1 MKQLYRRYSEYL
13 KEKYGKKTYKLP
25 VNLPV
30 SCPNRDGNLSTG
42 GCIFCGEDAAGF
54 EMLSLN
60 LSVEE
65 QLNKNKNYIGKK
77 YNAQAFIAYFQ
88 NYTNTYMPLETF
100 KERMEEAC
108 IDGVVEI
115 CVSTRPD
122 CIDEDYLDVLEDIS
136 RRNGV
141 LISIELGLQSVNYK
155 TLEKLNRGH
164 SLAEFI
170 NCVGIIKPY
179 GFDIGAHMILNL
191 PWDDDRDAIEAAK
204 VLSALKIQTVKL
216 HSLYVL
222 ENTYLGD
229 LYKNNEFDICTMGE
243 YVDRVV
249 LFLEKLDPE
258 IAIQRLLARAPKE
271 KTLFCNWD
279 ASWWK
284 VRDLIEE
291 KMIEKNVWQGK
302 GYDYLVNR
310 SVERFAKNNR

>member
-1 MKQLYRRYSEYL
+1 MKPLYRRYSEYL
-13 KEKYGKKTYKLP
+13 KEKYGEKTYKLP

-30 SCPNRDGNLSTG
+30 SCPNRDGIISNG

-54 EMLSLN
+54 EMLNLN

-65 QLNKNKNYIGKK
+65 QLVKNKSYIGKK
-77 YNAQAFIAYFQ
+77 YNAKAFIAYFQ
-88 NYTNTYMPLETF
+88 NFTNTYMPLEAF
-100 KERMEEAC
+100 KERMEDAC

-122 CIDEDYLDVLEDIS
+122 CLDEDYLDALKDVSE
-136 RRNGV
+136 RKGV
-141 LISIELGLQSVNYK
+141 SVSIELGLQSVNYR
-155 TLEKLNRGH
+155 TLGKLNRGH

-170 NCVGIIKPY
+170 YCVGMIKPY
-179 GFDIGAHMILNL
+179 GFDIGAHLILNL
-191 PWDDDRDAIEAAK
+191 PWDDNEDALEAAK
-204 VLSALKIQTVKL
+204 ILSALKIQTVKL

-222 ENTYLGD
+222 ENTVMGE
-229 LYKNNEFDICTMGE
+229 LYSKNEFEICSMDE

-258 IAIQRLLARAPKE
+258 IAVQRLLARAPKE
-271 KTLFCNWD
+271 KTLFCNWG

-284 VRDLIEE
+284 IRD
-291 KMIEKNVWQGK
+291 MIEKKMTENNSWQGK
-302 GYDYLVNR
+302 EFGYLANR